1 MVNKKSFF
9 EKVEAEVVSAGKA
22 YVGEKIKRNLIKFGE
37 VSVLV
42 VLAMFL
48 ITFGIGDLI
57 GFYFPI
63 LANGLNYV
71 ILGFI
76 FLFVGMLLSR

>member
-22 YVGEKIKRNLIKFGE
+22 YLGEKIKKNLIKFGE
-37 VSVLV
+37 VSVLI
-42 VLAMFL
+42 VLAIFL

-63 LANGLNYV
+63 LANGLNYL
-71 ILGFI
+71 ILGVL
-76 FLFVGMLLSR
+76 FLVVGMLLSR

>member
-1 MVNKKSFF
+1 MVEKKSFF
-9 EKVEAEVVSAGKA
+9 EKVEAEVVSAGKS
-22 YVGEKIKRNLIKFGE
+22 YVEKKVKKNLIKFGE
-37 VSVLV
+37 ISALV

-48 ITFGIGDLI
+48 IAFGIGDLI

-71 ILGFI
+71 ILGVT
-76 FLFVGMLLSR
+76 FLLVGMLLSY